1 MKTDIN
7 DTLRAKGP
15 DAVRERYDRAH
26 QQTAAKRIEE
36 TLEVFK
42 RWLLLDD
49 VTPIL
54 AVLGAVAANYL
65 EGDPVWLGV
74 VGPPS
79 SAKTEI
85 LNSTSLLPKVFQVAT
100 FTPAALLSGTPT
112 KQRDKNARGGL
123 LCEVGEF
130 GILALKDFGSI
141 LTLRPDAKN
150 EALGAL
156 RELYDGACGP
166 AASAPAAAAN

>member
-65 EGDPVWLGV
+65 EGDPVWLALSDHHHR
-74 VGPPS
+74 PR
-79 SAKTEI
+79 
-85 LNSTSLLPKVFQVAT
+85 PK
-100 FTPAALLSGTPT
+100 S
-112 KQRDKNARGGL
+112 
-123 LCEVGEF
+123 
-130 GILALKDFGSI
+130 
-141 LTLRPDAKN
+141 
-150 EALGAL
+150 
-156 RELYDGACGP
+156 
-166 AASAPAAAAN
+166 